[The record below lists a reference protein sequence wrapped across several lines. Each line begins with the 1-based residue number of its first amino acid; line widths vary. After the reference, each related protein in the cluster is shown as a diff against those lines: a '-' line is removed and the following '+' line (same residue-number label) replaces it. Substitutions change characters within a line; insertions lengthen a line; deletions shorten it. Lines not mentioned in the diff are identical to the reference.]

1 MLQRYVLLDIENP
14 NTRGNSV
21 CAIAVVLVENE
32 VIIDKKYSL
41 INPEDRFD
49 AINSRITGISA
60 SQVQSAPTL
69 KEYWNEIRDLLSGNV
84 IVGHNVTYDLAV
96 LSRALQRYDIDITEF
111 NYCCTLELSKQ
122 YIESDS
128 YKLENLVK
136 KLGYEYDA
144 HIALNDALAAG
155 ELFKY
160 INLKFEIKD
169 DEIRTYSFFEKTI
182 DKVDERLVTNLH
194 SLSGIIQGILSDG
207 IVNEAEISRLKKW
220 VEENLIYKQYT
231 LFARII
237 DTLTLI
243 LEDNVVDEYEQEK
256 LKCLV
261 TEYSSSKLY
270 CETTLGIQILQGI
283 IDGISC
289 DDTIYELEI
298 IKLKGWLLDHDYLT
312 GVYPYDK
319 LLNIVKDVIEDGK
332 IDEDEKCILL
342 EIFKE
347 IVDPMSIQ
355 SCMESGLILDN
366 KTFCLT
372 GEFTSVTKAEI
383 SKKLQE
389 KGAIEKS
396 GVSSKLDYL
405 FVGGMGSDAWKFGKI
420 GGKIAKALE
429 LQEKGC
435 KVQIVAEEDMER
447 IIS

>member
-243 LEDNVVDEYEQEK
+243 LEDNVVDE
-256 LKCLV
+256 
-261 TEYSSSKLY
+261 
-270 CETTLGIQILQGI
+270 
-283 IDGISC
+283 
-289 DDTIYELEI
+289 
-298 IKLKGWLLDHDYLT
+298 
-312 GVYPYDK
+312 
-319 LLNIVKDVIEDGK
+319 
-332 IDEDEKCILL
+332 
-342 EIFKE
+342 
-347 IVDPMSIQ
+347 
-355 SCMESGLILDN
+355 
-366 KTFCLT
+366 
-372 GEFTSVTKAEI
+372 
-383 SKKLQE
+383 
-389 KGAIEKS
+389 
-396 GVSSKLDYL
+396 
-405 FVGGMGSDAWKFGKI
+405 
-420 GGKIAKALE
+420 
-429 LQEKGC
+429 
-435 KVQIVAEEDMER
+435 
-447 IIS
+447 